1 MAQSAPSNEPER
13 YLPWTEVR
21 PLFGNISRTT
31 AWRGVREGWLPR
43 PVQVS
48 PGRHAW
54 AASEVAAW
62 QAELRPRRLNLRRAG
77 RGQMTT

>member
-1 MAQSAPSNEPER
+1 MAQPAPSGQPER
-13 YLPWTEVR
+13 YLAWPEVR

-31 AWRGVREGWLPR
+31 AWRGVRAGWLPR

-54 AASEVAAW
+54 AASDIAAW
-62 QAELRPRRLNLRRAG
+62 QADLQPRRINLRRD
-77 RGQMTT
+77 RRS